1 MLLIIMTKT
10 IIIVIMEELV
20 AIKIVTVIIM
30 SYSQNSAEIKK
41 NDLTK
46 KLGR

>member
-41 NDLTK
+41 MT
-46 KLGR
+46 